1 MKEGD
6 ELFAE
11 HFAEMHEHIRESRS
25 AEYECP
31 SDDTLTKC
39 KELFNIAFP
48 ETLSEIGAE
57 VFIRNCAYDLCMMSD
72 NGDAKMSDKG
82 VAQVSIQLK

>member
-1 MKEGD
+1 LNDFGGLAEMEYMKERRP
-6 ELFAE
+6 EE
-11 HFAEMHEHIRESRS
+11 NK
-25 AEYECP
+25 CP

-39 KELFNIAFP
+39 KEVFNNAFP

-72 NGDAKMSDKG
+72 KGDAKMSDKG